1 MVRPGDH
8 LWPYFQLPP
17 PPQTGGKTSPHMR
30 DRRFHARLPCMACHA
45 VHDDCPED
53 HHCCSVPPQGG
64 PHPGQLQGAAGG
76 YGPAPALR
84 LLVETTGNLLNAAKE
99 TSTKTCPESKER
111 H

>member
-1 MVRPGDH
+1 MVAEHVFRPWSHQRSLSYALNTSKPRGDETVAFKFYGRCKQG
-8 LWPYFQLPP
+8 LLTSPGWSAPWSA
-17 PPQTGGKTSPHMR
+17 TGGR
-30 DRRFHARLPCMACHA
+30 
-45 VHDDCPED
+45 
-53 HHCCSVPPQGG
+53 
-64 PHPGQLQGAAGG
+64 GG